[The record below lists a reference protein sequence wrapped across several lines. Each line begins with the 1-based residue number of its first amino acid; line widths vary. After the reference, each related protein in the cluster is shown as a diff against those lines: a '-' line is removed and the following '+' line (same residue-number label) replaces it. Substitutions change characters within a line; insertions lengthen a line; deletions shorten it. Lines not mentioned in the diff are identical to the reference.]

1 MPQDTEGVAQM
12 AADVDMDRS
21 ERCRI
26 RVRGVVQG
34 VGFRPFVFRL
44 AQQLDLAGWVRND
57 GEGVE
62 MEVQGAPGNLSALM
76 ARLMKEMPSLA
87 RIDAI
92 EHEACAPLAQ
102 DRGFTIRRSE
112 SGAVTTAIGHDSTV
126 CPDCLDE
133 LFDPTNRRWRYALI
147 NCTHCGPRY
156 TLTGRLPYDRANTS
170 MAGFVQCDA
179 CQDEYDAPAH
189 RRFHA
194 EPNACPDCGPQ
205 LSLLQA
211 DGVRVASHD
220 PVADALLHL
229 LTGHIVAIKG
239 VGGFNLVCDAR
250 NPEAV
255 ERLRTRKVRGD
266 KPFAVM
272 VASVASARPYAKVS
286 SEEAELLESAE
297 RPIVLLS
304 KRSDADAHLWGV
316 APDLD
321 QIGLMLPNSPL
332 HYLLFH
338 DEAGRPAGTDWL
350 DEAQPM
356 ALVVTSA
363 NPGGEP
369 LVIGNDEALE
379 RLSGIADLYLMHD
392 REVLVRCDDS
402 VARLSGGAPSFI
414 RRARGYTPKAIRL
427 THKGPPTLAFGSY
440 LKNTICLTRGDEAFL
455 SPHIGDL
462 SNPATCTAMDATAEH
477 LMTVLACRPEWI
489 ACDRHPDVY
498 ATQAAHCYAEAHSLP
513 LIAVQ
518 HHHAHIGAVLAEHGV
533 DEPVLGLALDGV
545 GLGDDGAAWGGELLR
560 VDGAQF
566 ARLGH
571 LQSLALPGGDRAAR
585 EPWRMAA
592 SALHAMDLSEDITER
607 FGHLRGADRI
617 GALLDAGTHCP
628 PTTSMGRWFDA
639 AAGLLGV
646 CDVMHYEGEAAMRL
660 ESLAAEYG
668 PALALPGG
676 WHVDCDNR
684 LDLMP
689 TLLAL
694 RNTAEAHRGAAIFH
708 ATLVAALEA
717 WVMATARSEGLRTV
731 ALGGGCFLNRL
742 LTEGLSRRL
751 TVRGLT
757 VLRARQAPTNDGGL
771 ALGQAWVA
779 IRSAMA

>member
-1 MPQDTEGVAQM
+1 MSRETEGASQLTEPRGVGAT
-12 AADVDMDRS
+12 A
-21 ERCRI
+21 RCRV

-57 GEGVE
+57 AEGVE
-62 MEVQGAPGNLSALM
+62 MEVQGAPGNLSALL
-76 ARLMKEMPSLA
+76 ARLIKEVPPLA
-87 RIDAI
+87 RIDAV
-92 EHEACAPLAQ
+92 EKTDCPPLAA
-102 DRGFTIRRSE
+102 DRGFTIRPSE
-112 SGAVTTAIGHDSTV
+112 GGAVTTAIGHDSAV

-133 LFDPTNRRWRYALI
+133 LFDPANRRWRYALI

-156 TLTGRLPYDRANTS
+156 TLTRALPYDRANTS
-170 MAGFVQCDA
+170 MAGFVQCES
-179 CQDEYDAPAH
+179 CQDEYDAPTH

-205 LSLLQA
+205 LSLVQA

-255 ERLRTRKVRGD
+255 ERLRERKQRGD

-272 VASVASARPYAKVS
+272 VANAASARQYARVRPD
-286 SEEAELLESAE
+286 EAALLEAPA
-297 RPIVLLS
+297 RPIVLLD
-304 KRSDADAHLWGV
+304 KRGDADLHLWGV
-316 APDLD
+316 APELD
-321 QIGLMLPNSPL
+321 QIGVMLPNSPL

-338 DEAGRPAGTDWL
+338 DEAGRPAGTAWL
-350 DEAQPM
+350 AQAQPM

-369 LVIGNDEALE
+369 LVTGNDEALA

-402 VARLSGGAPSFI
+402 VARITAGAPSFI
-414 RRARGYTPKAIRL
+414 RRARGYTPQAIRL
-427 THKGPPTLAFGSY
+427 ADKGPTTLAFGSY
-440 LKNTICLTRGDEAFL
+440 LKNTVCLTRGDEAFL
-455 SPHIGDL
+455 SPHVGDL
-462 SNPATCTAMDATAEH
+462 ANAASCAALDAAAEH

-489 ACDRHPDVY
+489 ACDRHPDSY
-498 ATQAAHCYAEAHSLP
+498 ATQAAHRFAQMHDLP

-518 HHHAHIGAVLAEHGV
+518 HHHAHIAAVLAEHGV
-533 DEPVLGLALDGV
+533 DAPVLGLALDGV
-545 GLGDDGAAWGGELLR
+545 GLGNDGAAWGGELLW
-560 VDGAQF
+560 VDGAAF
-566 ARLGH
+566 ERLGH
-571 LQSLALPGGDRAAR
+571 LAPLALPGGDRAAR

-592 SALHAMDLSEDITER
+592 SALHAMDAATAIAER
-607 FGHLRGADRI
+607 FAHLRGAERI
-617 GALLDAGTHCP
+617 GALLDAGTRCP

-646 CDVMHYEGEAAMRL
+646 CEVMHYEGEAAMRL
-660 ESLAAEYG
+660 EALAADYG

-676 WHVDCDNR
+676 WHVDAANT
-684 LDLMP
+684 LDLLP
-689 TLLAL
+689 TLAAL
-694 RNTAEAHRGAAIFH
+694 QSSMPAPRGAAVFH

-717 WVMATARSEGLRTV
+717 WVLATARAQGVRTV

-751 TVRGLT
+751 AVRGLT